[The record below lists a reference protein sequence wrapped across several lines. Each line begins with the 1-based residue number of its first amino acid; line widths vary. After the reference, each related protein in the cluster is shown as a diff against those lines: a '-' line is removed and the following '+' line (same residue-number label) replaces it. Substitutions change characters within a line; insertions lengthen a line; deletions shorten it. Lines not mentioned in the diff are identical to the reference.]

1 MAQSRTKCRSVA
13 VICAATAAAALF
25 APATIARA
33 EYPERPVQVIIGFPA
48 GGGADIAARAYLAA
62 MHRVSGKSFVLM
74 NKPGAAGNLSIN
86 VAAAAKPDGYTLL
99 VGSSSNMVGA
109 RFFYKDVQFAALRD
123 FVPLGTFLDGSFVLI
138 TRNENPASAPAELL
152 ADLKKKGQ
160 SKFAFSNQLTLL
172 AGEYVK
178 ARGGLGSEKVA
189 YKSAVDAYPDVIS
202 GMIDYMVTDGTTAST
217 LVRDKKVKPLAMMS
231 AERHPSMPG
240 VPTMRELGFEDA
252 DFSIWW
258 AMYAPA
264 GLDPAIARKLEGWVL
279 AAAKDKEY
287 GELLLK
293 TGNTPVSDD
302 AASVKGRLERE
313 TARWRPLVEAAGIQP
328 Q

>member
-1 MAQSRTKCRSVA
+1 MVRTPLRRLRA
-13 VICAATAAAALF
+13 VVLACAAAAATVVAVS
-25 APATIARA
+25 APARA
-33 EYPERPVQVIIGFPA
+33 DYPERPVQVIIGFPA

-62 MHRVSGKSFVLM
+62 LQRVSGKSFVLL

-86 VAAAAKPDGYTLL
+86 LAAAAKPDGHTLL
-99 VGSSSNMVGA
+99 IGSSSNMVGA
-109 RFFYKDVQFAALRD
+109 RFFFKDVQFDALRD

-138 TRNENPASAPAELL
+138 TRNENPASTPAELL
-152 ADLKKKGQ
+152 AALKKKGQ

-178 ARGGLGSEKVA
+178 ARGELGAEKVA

-202 GMIDYMVTDGTTAST
+202 GMIDYMVADGTTASS
-217 LVRDKKVKPLAMMS
+217 LVRDGKVKPLAMMS
-231 AERHPSMPG
+231 AQRHPSMPG
-240 VPTMRELGFEDA
+240 VPTMKELGFEDA

-264 GLDPAIARKLEGWVL
+264 GTDPAIARKLEAWIL
-279 AAAKDKEY
+279 AAAKDKDY
-287 GELLLK
+287 GDLLLK
-293 TGNTPVSDD
+293 TGNTPVSED

-313 TARWRPLVEAAGIQP
+313 TARWRPLVEAAGVQP